1 MGEVTLENGS
11 FYKFVCVRVCEEVGG
26 GRRHFKETHLNGGEG
41 KARDFLFRKN
51 VFSIP

>member
-26 GRRHFKETHLNGGEG
+26 GGSRQVFKETHLNGGE
-41 KARDFLFRKN
+41 ASQR
-51 VFSIP
+51 FSV